1 MGYLILPS
9 FLCSCLVGLLLCHAV
24 AVVVEVVAVGGDG
37 AGCGR
42 SRSDLRRGVGEGRVL
57 IQRRYPCCCDVV
69 KAVRSMKFDRRN
81 SKSFVGE
88 IELRPNNLELHFYE
102 IWGDAL

>member
-1 MGYLILPS
+1 MLGLAGVGCGADLDGQAGEERYKY
-9 FLCSCLVGLLLCHAV
+9 CLMYGV
-24 AVVVEVVAVGGDG
+24 GDG
-37 AGCGR
+37 
-42 SRSDLRRGVGEGRVL
+42 LVGRVL
-57 IQRRYPCCCDVV
+57 KQRRYPCCCDVV